1 MRPAF
6 QLVLDLERNVSYRVE
21 TSYNIRKLQ
30 SPLMPV
36 PVDYLSN
43 PIGLKKSLRGSPAIQ
58 VHVEVSFGRLW
69 RFLLDARWPSSRR
82 LLSFSSKFEFFSI
95 VLNWNVSTG
104 KSRFWLVSWEPVS
117 ASSVEAGI
125 RLKIAARK
133 FALNFIFWSSSWLC
147 PSLTNKGVKLQVL
160 LLKTQE

>member
-82 LLSFSSKFEFFSI
+82 LLSFSSIFEFFSI

-104 KSRFWLVSWEPVS
+104 KSRF
-117 ASSVEAGI
+117 
-125 RLKIAARK
+125 
-133 FALNFIFWSSSWLC
+133 
-147 PSLTNKGVKLQVL
+147 
-160 LLKTQE
+160 